1 MLYGLMHWNGDNA
14 MKNIKN
20 QITTGS
26 PLNRR
31 AFLKASAALVALPCV
46 IPASALG
53 QAGRPPASERIVMG
67 GIGLGNQG
75 GGDLSAFLGRNDV
88 QYVAVCDVKQAVRE
102 GAKRRVDQRNGD
114 TGCAVYTDFRELL
127 ARKDL
132 DAVHVA
138 TPDHWHAIIVIE
150 ACKQGKDVYC
160 QKPESLTIREGRA
173 MVQAARRYGRV
184 VSGGSQRVMED
195 FRNLVRQCWSGEIG
209 EPREVFVNCGGP
221 SKPCYLPG
229 EPVPAGID
237 WDMWLGP
244 APWAPYHPYR
254 ISGSYSID
262 GTSWRSWRDYS
273 GGGMTDWGAHKFGG
287 VLFAIN
293 RMEAG
298 PVEVIP
304 PDGKD
309 HKYLTYRFADGLLI
323 YHSPGKGEEV
333 VGTGQPVAPRVIP
346 KYRGL
351 GGIYGDFI
359 HCVRTREKPF
369 RDIERGHRTCTV
381 CHLGNIAYQL
391 NRPLQWDPVKE
402 EFPGDAY
409 ANRFLDRARREP
421 WTI

>member
-1 MLYGLMHWNGDNA
+1 
-14 MKNIKN
+14 MKNRTP
-20 QITTGS
+20 QDLSGAALS
-26 PLNRR
+26 RR
-31 AFLKASAALVALPCV
+31 SFLKASAAAVVLPWI
-46 IPASALG
+46 IPASA
-53 QAGRPPASERIVMG
+53 QGRDGRTAPSERIVMG
-67 GIGLGNQG
+67 GIGIGNQG
-75 GGDLSAFLGRNDV
+75 GGDQSAFLGRNNV

-102 GAKRRVDQRNGD
+102 SCKRRIDQHYGD
-114 TGCAVYTDFRELL
+114 RGCTGYSDFRELL
-127 ARKDL
+127 ARTDL
-132 DAVHVA
+132 DAVHIA

-173 MVQAARRYGRV
+173 MVQAARRFGRV

-195 FRNLVRQCWSGEIG
+195 FRDLVRRCWSGEIG

-221 SKPCYLPG
+221 SNPCNLPG
-229 EPVPAGID
+229 EPVPAGLD

-287 VLFAIN
+287 VMFAIN
-293 RMEAG
+293 RMEEG
-298 PVEVIP
+298 PVEIIP

-309 HKYLTYRFADGLLI
+309 HKYLTYRYADGLLM
-323 YHSPGKGEEV
+323 YHSPGKGEDV
-333 VGTGQPVAPRVIP
+333 VGNGKPVAPRVIP
-346 KYRGL
+346 KYKGN
-351 GGIYGDFI
+351 GGIYGDFLY
-359 HCVRTREKPF
+359 CVRTRGKPF

-391 NRPLQWDPVKE
+391 NRPLKWDPVKE
-402 EFPGDAY
+402 EFPGDDY